1 MTFQTKH
8 REAAASHRVRPAPMG
23 GRDCAHPR
31 DGRNTMNLTMNRGK
45 TPAEALL

>member
-23 GRDCAHPR
+23 GRDA
-31 DGRNTMNLTMNRGK
+31 MNLKMNR
-45 TPAEALL
+45 TLIPAEALL